1 MDNANTNIK
10 NAKDITLYPFEVVEG
25 KIIACKLVVL
35 SCQRFISFL
44 QNDDV
49 VFDKEAVNRVI

>member
-49 VFDKEAVNRVI
+49 YFDKEAVNRVI